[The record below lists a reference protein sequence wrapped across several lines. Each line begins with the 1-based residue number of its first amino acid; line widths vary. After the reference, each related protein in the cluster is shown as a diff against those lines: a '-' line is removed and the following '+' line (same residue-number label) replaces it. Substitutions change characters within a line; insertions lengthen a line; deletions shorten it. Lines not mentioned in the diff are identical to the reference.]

1 MMRIVYA
8 ALFVLAL
15 AAPAMART
23 FSAPPD
29 APVITLTT
37 PDNWKVRE
45 IDYGYSAMSPGE
57 DVFFSIEYATG
68 DDALKKMM
76 DDNDAW
82 MKENKIKPV
91 KPTVEEGKVNG
102 IDMKHYA
109 FDTTDDDGKTLVDFF
124 LIPSGKS
131 VTMLTIWGSVEQRN
145 KHKDEIMSLLG
156 SIKPAK

>member
-1 MMRIVYA
+1 
-8 ALFVLAL
+8 
-15 AAPAMART
+15 
-23 FSAPPD
+23 
-29 APVITLTT
+29 
-37 PDNWKVRE
+37 
-45 IDYGYSAMSPGE
+45 
-57 DVFFSIEYATG
+57 
-68 DDALKKMM
+68 MM
-76 DDNDAW
+76 DNNDAW

-91 KPTVEEGKVNG
+91 KPAIEEGKVNG
-102 IDMKHYA
+102 IAMKHYA